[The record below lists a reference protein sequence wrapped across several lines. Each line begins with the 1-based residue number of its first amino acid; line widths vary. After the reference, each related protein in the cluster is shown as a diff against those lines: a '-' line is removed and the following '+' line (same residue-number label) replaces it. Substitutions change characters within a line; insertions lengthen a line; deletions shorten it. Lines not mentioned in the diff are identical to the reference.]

1 MSRRKCQKQTAQ
13 GDKVERQSLLFL
25 PVVSL
30 NVPVVA
36 SQGHS
41 VWPLVHS
48 GGFSIAEA
56 RVSHSLPLLGER
68 ETPRGFLWI
77 ECVSWQETQSSSLSL
92 RQRDLWPGDWGGGG
106 APKRGTHARPTPPS
120 RIYTFLHVYWG
131 DCGRSIYP
139 LLGREGSPVQ
149 QLEPSIQ
156 NRVQVHCSYGRC
168 PPARGPNRAAKHGD
182 ERPGRRTRVGCQ

>member
-1 MSRRKCQKQTAQ
+1 MPKADRA
-13 GDKVERQSLLFL
+13 GRQSGKAEPPL
-25 PVVSL
+25 P
-30 NVPVVA
+30 
-36 SQGHS
+36 
-41 VWPLVHS
+41 S
-48 GGFSIAEA
+48 GGFFKCACRSISGPLRMALGALGRIQHCRGQSEPQPPTPWRA
-56 RVSHSLPLLGER
+56 RDAQRLPLDRVCLLAGDPEQQSQP
-68 ETPRGFLWI
+68 ETEGPLAWRL
-77 ECVSWQETQSSSLSL
+77 
-92 RQRDLWPGDWGGGG
+92 GGGG